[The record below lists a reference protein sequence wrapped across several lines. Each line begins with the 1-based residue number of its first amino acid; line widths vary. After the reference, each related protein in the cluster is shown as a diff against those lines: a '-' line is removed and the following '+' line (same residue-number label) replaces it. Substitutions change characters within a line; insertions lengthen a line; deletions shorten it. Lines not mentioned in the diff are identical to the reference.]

1 MKRKKTL
8 NRDIWVWLVNS
19 YITLEEEEEEEQDDE
34 EGENGEEGNKNFIFM
49 IFEMD

>member
-1 MKRKKTL
+1 
-8 NRDIWVWLVNS
+8 VNS